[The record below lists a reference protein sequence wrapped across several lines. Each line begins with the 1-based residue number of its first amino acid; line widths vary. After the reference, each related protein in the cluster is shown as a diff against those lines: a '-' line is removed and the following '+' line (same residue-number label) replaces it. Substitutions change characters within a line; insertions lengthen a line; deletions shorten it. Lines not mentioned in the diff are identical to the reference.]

1 MTGPVLLT
9 IAYGLLAVFV
19 IAFVARAIG
28 LARLPVHLR
37 WELAPVPKEK
47 GRGRYGGSY
56 LEEYEWWKKPREES
70 LLNELSYMGR
80 EILGLK
86 ALWEHNRPLWWASFP
101 FHWGLYLLIGAA
113 GVALLA
119 ALLGLAGAGAAEFFT
134 GLLAPLAV
142 VGCVAGL
149 VGTVGLFLRR
159 VFVRE
164 MRVMTTRVAYF
175 NLLLLGAVF
184 GTGLWAALAVPAY
197 GEAVLELGGA
207 LLGADTAYAAATPL
221 AVHLVVTGVFLAY
234 LPFSQMMH
242 FVAKYFTYHE
252 VRWDDEPLEVGGK
265 LEKEVLELMQQPVSW
280 AAPHIQADGRK
291 NWVDIATAEMKE
303 AES

>member
-1 MTGPVLLT
+1 MSGPVLFI

-19 IAFVARAIG
+19 IAFVVRSIG

-70 LLNELSYMGR
+70 LLNELVYMVR

-86 ALWEHNRPLWWASFP
+86 ALWEHNRALWWFSFP

-119 ALLGLAGAGAAEFFT
+119 ALLGLAGNGAAAFFT
-134 GLLAPLAV
+134 GLLDPLAV
-142 VGCVAGL
+142 AGCAAGL

-164 MRVMTTRVAYF
+164 MRVMTSRVAYF

-184 GTGLWAALAVPAY
+184 GTGLWAALAIPSY
-197 GEAVLELGGA
+197 GEAVLGLSGA
-207 LLGADTAYAAATPL
+207 LLGAETTHAVAPPL
-221 AVHLVVTGVFLAY
+221 GVHLLATAVFLAY

-252 VRWDDEPLEVGGK
+252 VRWDDEPLEVGGE

-280 AAPHIQADGRK
+280 AGPHIRADGRK
-291 NWVDIATAEMKE
+291 NWVDIATADMKE
-303 AES
+303 VES